1 MLENIHASAQQLFAA
16 EHFQVEALKH
26 ALKEEELIQKI
37 SDVHVLGI
45 RSKTQVSAQALA
57 AGKPTPIV
65 YDTKDTPADII
76 KEDKIIEAYPLPVSP
91 SRLKIVS
98 ASTLFEK

>member
-1 MLENIHASAQQLFAA
+1 MRKHLGTANLVVAVVGDKLQALA
-16 EHFQVEALKH
+16 E
-26 ALKEEELIQKI
+26 
-37 SDVHVLGI
+37 
-45 RSKTQVSAQALA
+45 ALA

-98 ASTLFEK
+98 ASSLFEK